1 MNVKRAFGR
10 AHRIIRRARHLSQ
23 DDLGAEVSSRSY
35 ISVLERGIKSPTLQ
49 KVIELAEQLTVHPL
63 TLCALT
69 YYFAGRSQSV
79 SELMRTVEFEAL
91 EFLDTD
97 ATKRQRVGRRQST

>member
-1 MNVKRAFGR
+1 MDVKRAFGR

-23 DDLGAEVSSRSY
+23 DDLGAEVSGRSY

-49 KVIELAEQLTVHPL
+49 KVDELAEQLNVHPL

-69 YYFAGRSQSV
+69 YYFASQSESV
-79 SELMRTVEFEAL
+79 SELMRRVEVEAL

-97 ATKRQRVGRRQST
+97 ADATKRQR